1 MKKSWPHTWPI
12 TLFLVLVALTACRNG
27 ERPTP
32 TPFPATSTAAP
43 TAATGDALPVAL
55 ADLAGNPE
63 AYEGA
68 YIQLTGQYRRLP
80 RLICRADPHPPPAA
94 WGVAGSDYLAQ
105 VSGYDNQLRSLLP
118 ENLMITVAGT
128 WRQWRGPVGCG
139 KRATPMQLWYLEG
152 QHILSPSPIARVTLT
167 PTFVGADS
175 DATVIAAASPG
186 TPSPTA
192 LAPAEPEDATP
203 VGLPTTTVPASA
215 TATMPAP
222 SPAPPT
228 PTLSGSPTATGDS
241 GTGGAET
248 ATATVAG
255 TGAPTST
262 PSTPAGPTPTDGAGN
277 GTVVEVDEIEPG
289 LLGFEQLGANEKH
302 NWPLFIDTSGTITV
316 SVAAEPAVDL
326 VLAILDGAQTPV
338 VEQNQAPAGQL
349 ETIAGQELDPNEEY
363 FIQVY
368 ATDGAPTSYAMT
380 VWGDDS
386 VVLRAR
392 GILEYGANSAD
403 MIGPSEVNYWF
414 FAGQEGDTVTIT
426 VTPSGNAD
434 MIFLLYLP
442 DGTDVDDV
450 YEGEHPGEPV
460 TLSLTL
466 PQTGVYT
473 IQVEEWNFE
482 PASFQ
487 ISLTGN

>member
-1 MKKSWPHTWPI
+1 MKKSWPI
-12 TLFLVLVALTACRNG
+12 NLFLVLFALAACRSG

-32 TPFPATSTAAP
+32 TPFPATSTTAP
-43 TAATGDALPVAL
+43 TPVAGDALPVAL
-55 ADLAGNPE
+55 ADLASNPE

-80 RLICRADPHPPPAA
+80 RLICRADPHRPPAA
-94 WGVAGSDYLAQ
+94 WGVAGNDYLAQ

-118 ENLMITVAGT
+118 ENLTVTVAGT

-139 KRATPMQLWYLEG
+139 KSATLTQLWYLEG
-152 QHILSPSPIARVTLT
+152 QHILSPSPIAQVTLT

-175 DATVIAAASPG
+175 DATAIAAVSPG

-203 VGLPTTTVPASA
+203 AGLPTNTPAAGA
-215 TATMPAP
+215 TATSPVPVPATSPPSPTASVNPTPTSDPDGVGTPAVTATPGATSAP
-222 SPAPPT
+222 SP
-228 PTLSGSPTATGDS
+228 TA
-241 GTGGAET
+241 
-248 ATATVAG
+248 
-255 TGAPTST
+255 ST
-262 PSTPAGPTPTDGAGN
+262 PVGPTPTGGN
-277 GTVVEVDEIEPG
+277 YTVVEVDEIEPG

-302 NWPLFIDTSGTITV
+302 NWPFFIDTSRTITV
-316 SVAAEPAVDL
+316 SVAAEPAVNL
-326 VLAILDGAQTPV
+326 VLAILDGSQTPV
-338 VEQNQAPAGQL
+338 VEQNQVPAGQL
-349 ETIAGQELDPNEEY
+349 ETIAGREFDPNEDY

-392 GILEYGANSAD
+392 GILEYGATASD
-403 MIGPSEVNYWF
+403 TIGESEVNYWF
-414 FAGQEGDTVTIT
+414 FAGQEGDAVTIT
-426 VTPSGNAD
+426 VTPSGNGD
-434 MIFLLYLP
+434 MIFLLYWP
-442 DGTDVDDV
+442 DGEDVDEV

-460 TLSLTL
+460 TLSVTL
-466 PQTGVYT
+466 PQTGLYT